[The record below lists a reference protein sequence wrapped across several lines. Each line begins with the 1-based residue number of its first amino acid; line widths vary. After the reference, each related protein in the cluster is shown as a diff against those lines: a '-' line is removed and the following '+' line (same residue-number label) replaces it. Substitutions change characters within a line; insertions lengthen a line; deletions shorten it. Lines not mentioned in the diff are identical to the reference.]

1 MTDWDITQAFG
12 KERTKA
18 RMNEAAIG
26 AAILLKVRSGR
37 PAIERREAQNC
48 SSKKARY
55 YPVWEARGQ
64 KVLAY
69 VKKHPGCDAQKMAH
83 AFGMR
88 TKSLSIWLEKMRRD
102 GDVHGFF
109 GVKDPHTRLYYY
121 FPKDQK

>member
-1 MTDWDITQAFG
+1 MINAFNLC
-12 KERTKA
+12 RSLATKH
-18 RMNEAAIG
+18 EDAIG

-55 YPVWEARGQ
+55 YPVWEARGK

-69 VKKHPGCDAQKMAH
+69 VKKHPGCDAQKMARD
-83 AFGMR
+83 FGMR